1 MCTCSNE
8 CKNEPINVDEEFPAE
23 DGLERSGSQIHT
35 QTWMIRN
42 IEQYELN
49 YHNYAGAI
57 PKVKYPGRVEGG
69 CDEEYIHGGYGVRMK
84 VLMNTWTYTG
94 RIDDKCDGE
103 YLHRG

>member
-8 CKNEPINVDEEFPAE
+8 CKNEPINVDEELPAE

-57 PKVKYPGRVEGG
+57 PKVKYPGRVEG
-69 CDEEYIHGGYGVRMK
+69 K
-84 VLMNTWTYTG
+84 LMINVMVNTYTG
-94 RIDDKCDGE
+94 GRE
-103 YLHRG
+103 